1 MCKQTEYKNYV
12 IDQLKGFRLQVLPI
26 KLFYIMYKQ
35 FNQFHNHFQH
45 IANYSHKE
53 LGGFHDFWISDY
65 KNILVELNISNNH
78 ISRLPANVPWALPS
92 LKTFNASCNN
102 ISAIR
107 VDPECSI
114 LCKRS
119 VDPYNQS
126 FYGVWLQHLGLL
138 VNLKSVKVC
147 IQLKMCVIGVGQ
159 SLYHTRSI
167 SNAWW

>member
-1 MCKQTEYKNYV
+1 MDKQ
-12 IDQLKGFRLQVLPI
+12 L
-26 KLFYIMYKQ
+26 
-35 FNQFHNHFQH
+35 NQFHNNHFQH

-126 FYGVWLQHLGLL
+126 FYDVWLQHLGLL